1 MGFLLLRK
9 RASCAICDCT
19 RLRRRTPYHG
29 ADASLLRVNSPAPLL
44 NESSSSANKTDKP
57 FACPFCLMHYVRGI
71 RTRALR
77 KRHGASFLAAARRLL
92 QSIKTA
98 DQGCFAK
105 DKNESLFLRQ
115 AKRTSENA
123 CPFCLIHYVRGI
135 RTRALRKRHSASF
148 LAAARKRREKQ
159 ALAFAEIER
168 SGHSQQ
174 PDTKCQM
181 QGISAKARLLS
192 VDRRL
197 LRVITLSH
205 H

>member
-1 MGFLLLRK
+1 MGESPRGFESLFLRQQNGQAFLLVRFVFRYL
-9 RASCAICDCT
+9 I
-19 RLRRRTPYHG
+19 
-29 ADASLLRVNSPAPLL
+29 
-44 NESSSSANKTDKP
+44 
-57 FACPFCLMHYVRGI
+57 RGI

-123 CPFCLIHYVRGI
+123 CPFCLMHYVRGI
-135 RTRALRKRHSASF
+135 RTRALRKRHGASF

-159 ALAFAEIER
+159 ALAFAKIER

>member
-1 MGFLLLRK
+1 MK
-9 RASCAICDCT
+9 TVWVKA
-19 RLRRRTPYHG
+19 HG
-29 ADASLLRVNSPAPLL
+29 GSNP
-44 NESSSSANKTDKP
+44 SSSANKTDKP

-105 DKNESLFLRQ
+105 DKNESLFLRH
-115 AKRTSENA
+115 KK
-123 CPFCLIHYVRGI
+123 PDKFCRVFCCFGRVILRNKIRGPRGI
-135 RTRALRKRHSASF
+135 LCTRGEKEHTSKRVSIIACNNVISKAQCATRTRLRRRTPYHG
-148 LAAARKRREKQ
+148 AARKRREKQ
-159 ALAFAEIER
+159 ALAFAKIER

-181 QGISAKARLLS
+181 QGISANARLLS
-192 VDRRL
+192 VDVSL
-197 LRVITLSH
+197 M
-205 H
+205 

>member
-1 MGFLLLRK
+1 MEEYRSGHNEAVLK
-9 RASCAICDCT
+9 TVWVKA
-19 RLRRRTPYHG
+19 HG
-29 ADASLLRVNSPAPLL
+29 GSNP
-44 NESSSSANKTDKP
+44 SSSANKTDKP

-77 KRHGASFLAAARRLL
+77 KRHSASFLAAARRLL

-115 AKRTSENA
+115 QNGQAFLLVR
-123 CPFCLIHYVRGI
+123 FVFRYLIRGI
-135 RTRALRKRHSASF
+135 RTRALRKRHGASF

>member
-1 MGFLLLRK
+1 MEEYRSGHNEAVLKTVWVKAHGGSNPSSSATKTRQILSGFLLLRK

-105 DKNESLFLRQ
+105 DKNESLFLRH
-115 AKRTSENA
+115 KK
-123 CPFCLIHYVRGI
+123 PDIFCRVFCCFGRGI
-135 RTRALRKRHSASF
+135 PT
-148 LAAARKRREKQ
+148 Q
-159 ALAFAEIER
+159 
-168 SGHSQQ
+168 
-174 PDTKCQM
+174 
-181 QGISAKARLLS
+181 
-192 VDRRL
+192 
-197 LRVITLSH
+197 
-205 H
+205 

>member
-1 MGFLLLRK
+1 MSGFLLLRK

-77 KRHGASFLAAARRLL
+77 KRHSASFLAAARRLL

-105 DKNESLFLRQ
+105 DKNESLFLRHKKPDKFCRVFCCFGRVILRNKIRGPRGILCTRGEKEHTSKRVSIIACNNVISKAKLMGTPKDTFVLLGRRSTQ
-115 AKRTSENA
+115 AKE
-123 CPFCLIHYVRGI
+123 
-135 RTRALRKRHSASF
+135 
-148 LAAARKRREKQ
+148 
-159 ALAFAEIER
+159 
-168 SGHSQQ
+168 
-174 PDTKCQM
+174 
-181 QGISAKARLLS
+181 
-192 VDRRL
+192 
-197 LRVITLSH
+197 
-205 H
+205 

>member
-1 MGFLLLRK
+1 MEEYRSGHNEAVLKTVWVKAHGGSNPSSSATKTRQILSGFLLLRK

-77 KRHGASFLAAARRLL
+77 KRHSASFLAAARRLL

-105 DKNESLFLRQ
+105 DKNESLFLRHKKPDIFCRVFCCFGRGILVQLNTGTPKDTFVLLGKRSTQ
-115 AKRTSENA
+115 AKE
-123 CPFCLIHYVRGI
+123 
-135 RTRALRKRHSASF
+135 
-148 LAAARKRREKQ
+148 
-159 ALAFAEIER
+159 
-168 SGHSQQ
+168 
-174 PDTKCQM
+174 
-181 QGISAKARLLS
+181 
-192 VDRRL
+192 
-197 LRVITLSH
+197 
-205 H
+205 

>member
-1 MGFLLLRK
+1 MKTVWVKAHGGSNPSSSATKTRQILSGFLLLRK

-44 NESSSSANKTDKP
+44 NESSSSAKQNGQAKMLVR
-57 FACPFCLMHYVRGI
+57 FVFRYLIRGI

-105 DKNESLFLRQ
+105 DKNESLFLRH
-115 AKRTSENA
+115 KK
-123 CPFCLIHYVRGI
+123 PDIFCRVFCCFGRGI
-135 RTRALRKRHSASF
+135 PT
-148 LAAARKRREKQ
+148 Q
-159 ALAFAEIER
+159 
-168 SGHSQQ
+168 
-174 PDTKCQM
+174 
-181 QGISAKARLLS
+181 
-192 VDRRL
+192 
-197 LRVITLSH
+197 
-205 H
+205 

>member
-1 MGFLLLRK
+1 MEEYRSGHNEAVLKTVWVKAHGGSNPSSSATKTRQILSGFLLLRK

-77 KRHGASFLAAARRLL
+77 KRHGASFLAAAR
-92 QSIKTA
+92 
-98 DQGCFAK
+98 
-105 DKNESLFLRQ
+105 
-115 AKRTSENA
+115 
-123 CPFCLIHYVRGI
+123 
-135 RTRALRKRHSASF
+135 
-148 LAAARKRREKQ
+148 KRREKQ